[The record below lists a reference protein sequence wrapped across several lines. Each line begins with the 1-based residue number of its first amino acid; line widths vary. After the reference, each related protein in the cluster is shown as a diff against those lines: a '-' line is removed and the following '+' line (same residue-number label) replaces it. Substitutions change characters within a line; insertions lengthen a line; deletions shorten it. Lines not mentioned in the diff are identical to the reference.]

1 MDLLNPREPI
11 NTWSHGLW
19 LMIAL
24 AGIIVLWQRGHGDRA
39 KQVSLLIYG
48 LSLIF
53 CSACSTLY
61 HGVRLPGERIKAFA
75 LLDHVGIYI
84 LIAGTY
90 TPIAWTFLRRHWR
103 RGVLG
108 LVWSWAALGITIRLT
123 YETLPPWLYT
133 GFYLGMGWGAL
144 FCYFEVA
151 RRLSHRAM
159 IPIVAGGV
167 LYSLGAIFN
176 LLHEPVLWPGVF
188 QAHRALPPVRR
199 GRKHVPLL
207 LHAHG
212 GGAVRARFATV
223 TAARG
228 QPTLTLHVHRP
239 AGGGPDWRL
248 TPTRGSWRYTPR
260 GSSSAHTQALNRL
273 AHAVSSELSSS
284 ISQGVTSSA
293 RTFRN

>member
-61 HGVRLPGERIKAFA
+61 HGVRLPGERIKPLA
-75 LLDHVGIYI
+75 LLDHVGIYM

-90 TPIAWTFLRRHWR
+90 TPIAWTFLRRRWR

-108 LVWSWAALGITIRLT
+108 LVWCWAALGITIHLT
-123 YETLPPWLYT
+123 YETLPLWLST

-144 FCYFEVA
+144 FCYFEMA

-159 IPIVAGGV
+159 IPIIAGGV

-176 LLHEPVLWPGVF
+176 LLRGPVLWPGVF
-188 QAHRALPPVRR
+188 QAHELFHLFVVAGSMCHFYFML
-199 GRKHVPLL
+199 
-207 LHAHG
+207 
-212 GGAVRARFATV
+212 TV
-223 TAARG
+223 
-228 QPTLTLHVHRP
+228 V
-239 AGGGPDWRL
+239 GP
-248 TPTRGSWRYTPR
+248 
-260 GSSSAHTQALNRL
+260 
-273 AHAVSSELSSS
+273 SELD
-284 ISQGVTSSA
+284 SQLSPLPADSPPLCS
-293 RTFRN
+293 TFTAQPAPGQIGG

>member
-1 MDLLNPREPI
+1 MDILNPREPI

-75 LLDHVGIYI
+75 LMDHVGIYI

-108 LVWSWAALGITIRLT
+108 LVWFWAALGITIRLT

-167 LYSLGAIFN
+167 LYSLGAICN

-188 QAHRALPPVRR
+188 QAHELFHLFVVAGSMCHFYFML
-199 GRKHVPLL
+199 
-207 LHAHG
+207 
-212 GGAVRARFATV
+212 TV
-223 TAARG
+223 
-228 QPTLTLHVHRP
+228 V
-239 AGGGPDWRL
+239 GP
-248 TPTRGSWRYTPR
+248 
-260 GSSSAHTQALNRL
+260 
-273 AHAVSSELSSS
+273 SELD
-284 ISQGVTSSA
+284 SQLSPLPADRPPLRS
-293 RTFRN
+293 TFPAQPAPGQVGG

>member
-1 MDLLNPREPI
+1 MDLFNPREPI

-24 AGIIVLWQRGHGDRA
+24 GGIIVLWQRGHGDRA

-61 HGVRLPGERIKAFA
+61 HGVRLPGERIKPFE
-75 LLDHVGIYI
+75 LLDHVGIYM

-108 LVWSWAALGITIRLT
+108 VAWLWAALGITIRLT
-123 YETLPPWLYT
+123 HETLPPWLYT

-151 RRLSHRAM
+151 RRLSHRAL

-176 LLHEPVLWPGVF
+176 LLRGPVLWPGVF
-188 QAHRALPPVRR
+188 QRTSSSTCSSWLEACATFTSCSRWW
-199 GRKHVPLL
+199 GRPSSI
-207 LHAHG
+207 
-212 GGAVRARFATV
+212 RNYR
-223 TAARG
+223 
-228 QPTLTLHVHRP
+228 RP
-239 AGGGPDWRL
+239 ADSPPLRSTFTAQPAAGQVGG
-248 TPTRGSWRYTPR
+248 
-260 GSSSAHTQALNRL
+260 
-273 AHAVSSELSSS
+273 
-284 ISQGVTSSA
+284 
-293 RTFRN
+293 

>member
-24 AGIIVLWQRGHGDRA
+24 AGIIMLWQRGHGDRA

-75 LLDHVGIYI
+75 LMDHVGIYM

-108 LVWSWAALGITIRLT
+108 LVWFWAALGITIHLT
-123 YETLPPWLYT
+123 YETLPLWLST

-151 RRLSHRAM
+151 RRLSHRAL

-176 LLHEPVLWPGVF
+176 LLHGPVLWPGVF
-188 QAHRALPPVRR
+188 RR
-199 GRKHVPLL
+199 
-207 LHAHG
+207 
-212 GGAVRARFATV
+212 T
-223 TAARG
+223 
-228 QPTLTLHVHRP
+228 
-239 AGGGPDWRL
+239 
-248 TPTRGSWRYTPR
+248 
-260 GSSSAHTQALNRL
+260 SSSTCSWWPAACAIFTSCSRWWGRP
-273 AHAVSSELSSS
+273 SSN
-284 ISQGVTSSA
+284 SQFEPLPADSPPLRS
-293 RTFRN
+293 TFTAQPAPGQVGG